1 MKRAVYKTANNGV
14 IIAAL
19 EVIEASLIIVIIAS
33 IADGVDMGNVIRVS
47 LQGKDC
53 AVFIMQEHQ
62 RADLL
67 GHAKFEKILS
77 VIGITNG
84 FNKIWAVSI
93 VSFLVWCV
101 LYYIKFKVLG
111 R

>member
-1 MKRAVYKTANNGV
+1 MGGLGVVY
-14 IIAAL
+14 
-19 EVIEASLIIVIIAS
+19 E
-33 IADGVDMGNVIRVS
+33 
-47 LQGKDC
+47 
-53 AVFIMQEHQ
+53 
-62 RADLL
+62 LL

-101 LYYIKFKVLG
+101 LYLRYSVVKFLLEKLHHRQG
-111 R
+111 SCIRFMHLH

>member
-1 MKRAVYKTANNGV
+1 MKNILRTVLNILHAVSFSIWIFMGGLGV
-14 IIAAL
+14 VY
-19 EVIEASLIIVIIAS
+19 E
-33 IADGVDMGNVIRVS
+33 
-47 LQGKDC
+47 
-53 AVFIMQEHQ
+53 
-62 RADLL
+62 LL

-111 R
+111 S